1 MPIES
6 RFPSAITRD
15 QASANGPVRRRGP
28 SAADLAMMTADQLR
42 DHYRRMGQWQDAD
55 RELISNMCNPEELSN
70 AWRK

>member
-1 MPIES
+1 
-6 RFPSAITRD
+6 
-15 QASANGPVRRRGP
+15 
-28 SAADLAMMTADQLR
+28 MMTADQLR